1 MKPKGSNYRPWTKAE
16 IAALEQGARAMM
28 TSAQMIEALFPYRS
42 KSSINQKLSELRL
55 GPYHLARAEPI
66 AMVRPVAEYRAPEGP
81 TLVEAFAPE
90 DSADESEEAFLS
102 RVMGT
107 AVRSI
112 EKAKAQRHARLRIAS
127 DRPIAIS
134 LSSDWHISTHG
145 TDLPALKEYAEYVG
159 RTPDLYAL
167 GVGDLLD
174 NPIKHKGGNVGQ
186 IGDDLRL
193 LDILVGCFKGKLL
206 GTTSGN
212 HDDWSKTLAGT
223 DHLQALARRHRIH
236 YAPDELLWV
245 VEIVNPLDVDEITAT
260 YRIHTR
266 HQWRRHSNLNP
277 LHACWTWLQ
286 EEGPN
291 WDVCP
296 DVLAIGHNHTA
307 AHGCHQFEQRDV
319 WGLRMGAWQIDS
331 SYARAKGFARY
342 RATAPTV
349 VLCPTRDQRVQCFS
363 DPQDAVRFM
372 NGEQSAVT

>member
-1 MKPKGSNYRPWTKAE
+1 MKTKGHKYRPWTPAE
-16 IAALEQGARAMM
+16 LEVLERGARAMM
-28 TSAQMIEALFPYRS
+28 TSEQMVQTFFPYRTRTAV
-42 KSSINQKLSELRL
+42 NQKLAAMGWGLHTL
-55 GPYHLARAEPI
+55 VLQEPVPI
-66 AMVRPVAEYRAPEGP
+66 VRPVTDYVAPDGQ
-81 TLVEAFAPE
+81 TLADVYAPQ
-90 DSADESEEAFLS
+90 DSADEHEEAFLA
-102 RVMGT
+102 RVMGSAT
-107 AVRSI
+107 RSI
-112 EKAKAQRHARLRIAS
+112 QKAKAQRHARLRIAS

-159 RTPDLYAL
+159 RTPHLYAL

-186 IGDDLRL
+186 ISDDLRM

-212 HDDWSKTLAGT
+212 HDDWSKVLAGT
-223 DHLQALARRHRIH
+223 DHLQTLARRHRIH

-245 VEIVNPLDVDEITAT
+245 VDIVNPLDVEEITAT

-307 AHGCHQFEQRDV
+307 AHGCHQYEQRDV
-319 WGLRMGAWQIDS
+319 WGLRMGAWQVDS

-372 NGEQSAVT
+372 TGDQSAEM